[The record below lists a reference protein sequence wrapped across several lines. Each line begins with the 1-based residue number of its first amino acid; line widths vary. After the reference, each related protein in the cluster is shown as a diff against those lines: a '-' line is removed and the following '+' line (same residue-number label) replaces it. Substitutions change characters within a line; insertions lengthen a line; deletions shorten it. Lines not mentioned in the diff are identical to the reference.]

1 MSDPAT
7 STAVTT
13 ALTGATLFGAV
24 TQTDYGV
31 IFGAFAG
38 TVYYVATAADVPLFR
53 RGCYF
58 LTSFIVGVLGA
69 QVAGVSQN
77 IVQIAATDDTGA
89 PLVGH
94 VVTLSVDSG
103 TVTPTSAATDANSA
117 VSAALVSSVAGT
129 VTLTA
134 LLEDGVTTASIPVE
148 FASFAQPAPV
158 AVAPVQLHRYQ
169 HWMQ

>member
-38 TVYYVATAADVPLFR
+38 AVYYVATAADVPLFR

-69 QVAGVSQN
+69 QVAGDKFN
-77 IVQIAATDDTGA
+77 R
-89 PLVGH
+89 
-94 VVTLSVDSG
+94 
-103 TVTPTSAATDANSA
+103 
-117 VSAALVSSVAGT
+117 
-129 VTLTA
+129 
-134 LLEDGVTTASIPVE
+134 ASREKP
-148 FASFAQPAPV
+148 
-158 AVAPVQLHRYQ
+158 R
-169 HWMQ
+169 

>member
-38 TVYYVATAADVPLFR
+38 AVYYVATAADVPLFR

-69 QVAGVSQN
+69 QVAGDKFTQWLGYN
-77 IVQIAATDDTGA
+77 KQTLA
-89 PLVGH
+89 PL
-94 VVTLSVDSG
+94 
-103 TVTPTSAATDANSA
+103 AAVI
-117 VSAALVSSVAGT
+117 VSALAIKALAWLNSQSLGDLVARLRG
-129 VTLTA
+129 
-134 LLEDGVTTASIPVE
+134 GGGNG
-148 FASFAQPAPV
+148 
-158 AVAPVQLHRYQ
+158 
-169 HWMQ
+169 

>member
-1 MSDPAT
+1 MSKLT
-7 STAVTT
+7 LVLLSAV
-13 ALTGATLFGAV
+13 AL
-24 TQTDYGV
+24 
-31 IFGAFAG
+31 
-38 TVYYVATAADVPLFR
+38 AD
-53 RGCYF
+53 
-58 LTSFIVGVLGA
+58 
-69 QVAGVSQN
+69 GVSQN

-103 TVTPTSAATDANSA
+103 TVTPTSAATDANGA

-148 FASFAQPAPV
+148 FAAVTQPVPI
-158 AVAPVQLHRYQ
+158 AVAPVPVAPVSALDAMKSNAAALAAKIGWIESRIAELGQEAEADVITLAEKYGLKL
-169 HWMQ
+169 